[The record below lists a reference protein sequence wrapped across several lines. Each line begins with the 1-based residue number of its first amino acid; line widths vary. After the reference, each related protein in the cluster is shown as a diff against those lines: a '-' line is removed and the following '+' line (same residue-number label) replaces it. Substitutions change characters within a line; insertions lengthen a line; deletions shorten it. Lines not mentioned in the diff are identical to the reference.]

1 MKNTAFKRFQEKIQR
16 AIESYNAYEINWH
29 KDYCS
34 IDYPV
39 FLEDFSWFSST
50 EGEEFYEDFKEE
62 YTDYI
67 HLNRDNPETL
77 RKYLLDIYVEGL
89 KFKVFQLKHIQKSLS
104 EKGATL
110 KDEMLVNLINFIHS
124 IGTIINSISSYVQR
138 NANLKIPEIME
149 DGFNI
154 IGEYFKGF
162 ELIYDKEKFVK
173 ETSIVN
179 RNIGSKELENGF
191 PAEIDANKL
200 KKTIQDVGLE
210 DFFENISSYKSIMEI
225 LVKEGKVQANTYYW
239 IDLSGGYKGFLTSLI
254 KNLHVKNYYKGKRCP
269 SNEEILSICQNTF
282 GIEVSIDTTKRAKVD
297 NFDFSF
303 IPIASTINH

>member
-1 MKNTAFKRFQEKIQR
+1 MKNPAFKRFQEKIER

-50 EGEEFYEDFKEE
+50 EGEESYEDFKEE

-124 IGTIINSISSYVQR
+124 IGTIINSISSYIQR
-138 NANLKIPEIME
+138 NANLKIPEIKE

-154 IGEYFKGF
+154 IGEYFTGF
-162 ELIYDKEKFVK
+162 ELIYDKEKFETATISNQETEQREEESEIAQKVK
-173 ETSIVN
+173 LHFEFFRGNCPRKHEQILKDEDFDKLIEWTEYYYENHFEIPEIKEPIRVVN
-179 RNIGSKELENGF
+179 TNKTYVQLAFKYLFKQLHKSSPYPKSLFEFYKRAFFPYSEDKRHSFEGVRNNHEV
-191 PAEIDANKL
+191 NKL
-200 KKTIQDVGLE
+200 MK
-210 DFFENISSYKSIMEI
+210 
-225 LVKEGKVQANTYYW
+225 
-239 IDLSGGYKGFLTSLI
+239 
-254 KNLHVKNYYKGKRCP
+254 
-269 SNEEILSICQNTF
+269 
-282 GIEVSIDTTKRAKVD
+282 IEY
-297 NFDFSF
+297 
-303 IPIASTINH
+303 